1 MKRKKGSRVTLQDV
15 AKHAGV
21 SRATASLIVRNS
33 PNISEGTRNKV
44 LKSIRELGYVYDR
57 VAANL
62 RSQQSTTVGLII
74 TDIANPY
81 YSDLLVGV
89 HNALEEN
96 GYTVF
101 LGTTFDS
108 DKKQEKLLSTMLEH
122 RVGGVIL
129 CPVSDSSNETIERIN
144 HLNIPIIL
152 AVREIEELQCDYVGI
167 DYSTGS
173 KLAVEHLIEKGHRR
187 IAFLGGTSE
196 SSAWKERKA
205 GYYEALE
212 KAGIEFDETLIIEN
226 TVTREGGLNAVNK
239 ALQLSNPPTA
249 AFCFNDFVARGVL
262 QGLKEAGLTP
272 GKDMAVV
279 GFDNVQETVTYSP
292 PLTTVSSFP
301 RLIGTEAAKLLHQ
314 RIVEDDD
321 QKKRIILQPELVV
334 RQST

>member
-15 AKHAGV
+15 ANHAGV

-74 TDIANPY
+74 TDIANPF

-129 CPVSDSSNETIERIN
+129 CPVSDSSKETIERIS
-144 HLNIPIIL
+144 HLNIPIVL
-152 AVREIEELQCDYVGI
+152 AVREIKELQCDYVGI
-167 DYSTGS
+167 DYREGS
-173 KLAVEHLIEKGHRR
+173 KLAVEHLIKKGHRR
-187 IAFLGGTSE
+187 IAFLGGSSE
-196 SSAWKERKA
+196 SSAWKERKI
-205 GYYEALE
+205 GYYMALE
-212 KAGIEFDETLIIEN
+212 EAGIDIDESLIIEN
-226 TVTREGGLNAVNK
+226 TVTREGGVHAVTK
-239 ALQLSNPPTA
+239 ALLLETPPTA
-249 AFCFNDFVARGVL
+249 AFCFNDFVARGVM
-262 QGLKEAGLTP
+262 QGLKEAGLVP
-272 GKDMAVV
+272 GEDMAVV
-279 GFDNVQETVTYSP
+279 GFDNVQETVIYSP

-301 RLIGTEAAKLLHQ
+301 RLIGTEAAKLLHE
-314 RIVEDDD
+314 RIAD
-321 QKKRIILQPELVV
+321 QEREQKRIILQPELVV

>member
-1 MKRKKGSRVTLQDV
+1 MTRKKGSRITLQDV
-15 AKHAGV
+15 ANHAGV

-33 PNISEGTRNKV
+33 PNISQGTREKV

-74 TDIANPY
+74 TDIGNPF
-81 YSDLLVGV
+81 YSELLVGV

-129 CPVSDSSNETIERIN
+129 CPVSDSSKETIERIS
-144 HLNIPIIL
+144 HLNIPLVL
-152 AVREIEELQCDYVGI
+152 AVREIKELQCDYVGV
-167 DYSTGS
+167 DYSLGS
-173 KLAVEHLIEKGHRR
+173 KFAIEHLVEKGHRR
-187 IAFLGGTSE
+187 IAFLGGASE
-196 SSAWKERKA
+196 SSAWKERKQ
-205 GYYEALE
+205 GYYSALE
-212 KAGIEFDETLIIEN
+212 EAGIEIDESLIIEN
-226 TVTREGGLNAVNK
+226 TVTREGGISAVNK
-239 ALQLSNPPTA
+239 ALLLAKPPTA
-249 AFCFNDFVARGVL
+249 AFCFNDLVARGVM
-262 QGLKEAGLTP
+262 QGLKEAGLLP

-279 GFDNVQETVTYSP
+279 GFDNVQETVIYSP
-292 PLTTVSSFP
+292 PLTTIASFP
-301 RLIGTEAAKLLHQ
+301 KLIGTEAAKLLHD
-314 RIVEDDD
+314 RIVDRDRE
-321 QKKRIILQPELVV
+321 QKRIILQPELVV